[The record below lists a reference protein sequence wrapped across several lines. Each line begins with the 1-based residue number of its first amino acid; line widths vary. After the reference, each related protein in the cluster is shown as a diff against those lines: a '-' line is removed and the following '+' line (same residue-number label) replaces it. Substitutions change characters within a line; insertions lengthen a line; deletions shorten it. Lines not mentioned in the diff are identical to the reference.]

1 MKTSILIKILAV
13 LLITSFT
20 FSSCSAGIG
29 IGIPNKS
36 AKRVPPGQA
45 KKASG
50 AKSARNYAPGQ
61 NK

>member
-1 MKTSILIKILAV
+1 MKISMLTKILAV
-13 LLITSFT
+13 LFITSFT
-20 FSSCSAGIG
+20 LSSCSTGIG

-50 AKSARNYAPGQ
+50 AKSAKKYAPGH

>member
-1 MKTSILIKILAV
+1 MKISFLIKILAFV
-13 LLITSFT
+13 FITSFAV
-20 FSSCSAGIG
+20 SSCSSGIG

-36 AKRVPPGQA
+36 SKRVPPGKA

-50 AKSARNYAPGQ
+50 SKSAKKFAPGQ